1 VPANPYKSFDQKRIV
16 EVLARETEV
25 PVAEVAR
32 LFEGER
38 ARLQRGARITG
49 FLPIFAIRNVEE
61 ILRQRKVDSRLK
73 PLPNALLEPR

>member
-1 VPANPYKSFDQKRIV
+1 VPVNQHPSFDQKRIV

-32 LFEGER
+32 LFEDER
-38 ARLQRGARITG
+38 ARLESGARIKG

-61 ILRQRKVDSRLK
+61 ILRQRKVQ
-73 PLPNALLEPR
+73 PRR